1 MTAMSDHFDWRTDDE
16 VWASEPVNELELE
29 MPASRRR
36 SWIIAVIIV
45 ILLLGAGTLLYRY
58 ANNQIEAAQIA
69 AESEIL
75 LTHGLLRQ
83 ANLEQDVEL
92 FRSILS
98 GRDPT
103 WTELQLE
110 QVAGGRLFD
119 RNGLDL
125 QAQPDMANLEVN
137 IAPDLQ
143 AAELWFEQFYV
154 RQNARGL
161 TQTVHLQQTAVYRR
175 GNQQWLY
182 APPAEAYWGG
192 WQTWDGRQ
200 LAIAYRQRDQAIVE
214 QLAFDFEALIA
225 EVCQL
230 PDMACPSDLHLHLRL
245 DSSPESLLLTADA
258 QTLLEQSLRLNLPSP
273 SLVGLPVDEAGYQ
286 ALLQG
291 YSLHLAAALISQQ
304 IDYQCCSPELLHR
317 ALLDWH
323 LYQLGL
329 RPWPLTAAY
338 YDQLIYQNVR
348 PGEFRRFWHVPVDHN
363 WLDVY
368 VLVHFLATNPSYL
381 SPIAGQRLLN
391 SNLTYDEWL
400 SQVAGEDANT
410 ALLQFIA
417 GQTTTARQA
426 EPPVPWPQE
435 DILYVCRQKELQHY
449 DFQDNVFADVSLMDD
464 VGSIVFRNLWPL
476 TEGYLIVTH
485 YFVPQSQIR
494 RSQLVRVHEDGRRTI
509 LYSPQEDTVNE
520 MALFG
525 YAFDP
530 NERYFVMNLYDLERQ
545 ENSIVLLD
553 SASCE
558 NDVCETT
565 PISEWPL
572 WSPSGEA
579 TLLLDRTDVTSY
591 PPYAPLYLANARG
604 QNQVHLAD
612 NVIGYTWLDDQT
624 IAYVRLDKGE
634 QIVVTRQ
641 LGSNLELV
649 VARDSD
655 FRPHLSD
662 PDQASSLLLFTLE
675 ASPIDPHLLLVMAI
689 ISGQPDHAYHFLL
702 ERQAEDTK
710 ITLLPF
716 GTDYFS
722 GRFSP
727 DGRFIL
733 STHNLTVTNI
743 PSYLLGIYHLETEQ
757 QQIVTSREFQPHW
770 SADGNWLVLLFDQYL
785 ILTAPAYDYNR
796 VIVGDFNCGNVIWVD
811 N

>member
-1 MTAMSDHFDWRTDDE
+1 MSDHFDWRTDDE
-16 VWASEPVNELELE
+16 VWANEPIIEPELET
-29 MPASRRR
+29 PVSRRR

-45 ILLLGAGTLLYRY
+45 ILLLGAGTRLYRY
-58 ANNQIEAAQIA
+58 VNNQIEAAQIA

-92 FRSILS
+92 FRSFLS

-110 QVAGGRLFD
+110 QVARGRLFD
-119 RNGLDL
+119 RDGLGL
-125 QAQPDMANLEVN
+125 QAQPDVANIEVN

-143 AAELWFEQFYV
+143 AAELRFEQFYAL
-154 RQNARGL
+154 QNARGL

-230 PDMACPSDLHLHLRL
+230 PDMACPPDLHLHLRL

-329 RPWPLTAAY
+329 RPWPLTAAH

-348 PGEFRRFWHVPVDHN
+348 PEDFRRFWHVPVDHN

-368 VLVHFLATNPSYL
+368 ILVQFLATDPSHL
-381 SPIAGQRLLN
+381 SPVAGQRLLN
-391 SNLTYDEWL
+391 GNLTYDEWL
-400 SQVAGEDANT
+400 SQVAGENANT
-410 ALLQFIA
+410 ALIQFIA
-417 GQTTTARQA
+417 GQTTRAQPA

-435 DILYVCRQKELQHY
+435 DILYVCRQKELQRY
-449 DFQDNVFADVSLMDD
+449 DFQGNVFADVSPMDD
-464 VGSIVFRNLWPL
+464 AARIVFRRLWPL
-476 TEGYLIVTH
+476 ADGYLVVTYYFDSQNDMTESQLMIVDGNG
-485 YFVPQSQIR
+485 R
-494 RSQLVRVHEDGRRTI
+494 RSLFDSRQLDTLDESTSFNTI
-509 LYSPQEDTVNE
+509 V
-520 MALFG
+520 
-525 YAFDP
+525 DP
-530 NERYFVMNLYDLERQ
+530 NERYFLLT
-545 ENSIVLLD
+545 SIDPELQATTFTLLD
-553 SASCE
+553 SADCE
-558 NDVCETT
+558 NDTCQLY
-565 PISEWPL
+565 PISSWPL
-572 WSPSGEA
+572 WSPSGQA
-579 TLLLDRTDVTSY
+579 LLLTEPTAVTNL
-591 PPYAPLYLANARG
+591 PDYAPLYLADERG
-604 QNQVHLAD
+604 QNRVRLAE
-612 NVIGYTWLDDQT
+612 NARAYAWLDDRT
-624 IAYVRLDKGE
+624 IAYVRLDEEE
-634 QIVVTRQ
+634 QLIVTRDI
-641 LGSNLELV
+641 GSNLERV
-649 VARDSD
+649 IARNQEL
-655 FRPHLSD
+655 R
-662 PDQASSLLLFTLE
+662 LLLPEPDTPQSLPIATLE
-675 ASPIDPHLLLVMAI
+675 ASPTNPDLILVTTTANEQWNQVY
-689 ISGQPDHAYHFLL
+689 SFLL
-702 ERQAEDTK
+702 ERREEEVGM
-710 ITLLPF
+710 TLVPQEL
-716 GTDYFS
+716 DYFY

-727 DGRFIL
+727 NGRFIL
-733 STHNLTVTNI
+733 SAHII
-743 PSYLLGIYHLETEQ
+743 PASSSPGYLLNIYDLETARQ
-757 QQIVTSREFQPHW
+757 RTVAARDLWPDW

-796 VIVGDFNCGNVIWVD
+796 VIVGDFANCGNVIWVD